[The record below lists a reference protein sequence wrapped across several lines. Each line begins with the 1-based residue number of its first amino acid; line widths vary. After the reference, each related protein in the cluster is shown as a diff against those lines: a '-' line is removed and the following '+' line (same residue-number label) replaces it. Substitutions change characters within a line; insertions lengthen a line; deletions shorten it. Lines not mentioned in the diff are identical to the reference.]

1 MPTAKT
7 TKTAPKTASKATKPV
22 ATKKAPVK
30 KEDEI
35 VKVDLLDVLLDE
47 KNTAPIFMFDDKG
60 NQLEFD
66 QVAVIPYGEDD
77 LYCILKPITKIPGVK
92 DDEAI
97 VFLVAEDENGESIL
111 KVEDRED
118 VAISVFDQYY
128 NLIEEEAK
136 KKKKPAGGKK

>member
-1 MPTAKT
+1 MPATKT
-7 TKTAPKTASKATKPV
+7 TKTAAAKKTAD
-22 ATKKAPVK
+22 K
-30 KEDEI
+30 KENEI

-47 KNTAPIFMFDDKG
+47 NNTAPIYMFDDKG

-77 LYCILKPITKIPGVK
+77 LYCILKPITKIDGVK

-97 VFLVAEDENGESIL
+97 VFLVTEDENGDSIL

-128 NLIEEEAK
+128 NLVEEEAK
-136 KKKKPAGGKK
+136 KKKKPAKK

>member
-1 MPTAKT
+1 MPTEN
-7 TKTAPKTASKATKPV
+7 
-22 ATKKAPVK
+22 KKLTNNK
-30 KEDEI
+30 NEEI

-47 KNTAPIFMFDDKG
+47 NNKAPIYMYDDKG
-60 NQLEFD
+60 NQLEFE

-77 LYCILKPITKIPGVK
+77 LYCILKPITKIEGVK

-111 KVEDRED
+111 KVEDREE

-128 NLIEEEAK
+128 NLVEEETK
-136 KKKKPAGGKK
+136 KKKKPAKK

>member
-1 MPTAKT
+1 MPTKT
-7 TKTAPKTASKATKPV
+7 TKTEKPV
-22 ATKKAPVK
+22 EK
-30 KEDEI
+30 KEEM

-47 KNTAPIFMFDDKG
+47 KNTAPIYMYDDKG

-77 LYCILKPITKIPGVK
+77 LYCILKPITKIDGVK

-97 VFLVAEDENGESIL
+97 VFLVTEDENGESIL
-111 KVEDRED
+111 KVEDREE

-128 NLIEEEAK
+128 NLVEEEAK
-136 KKKKPAGGKK
+136 KKKKKTTKK

>member
-1 MPTAKT
+1 MP
-7 TKTAPKTASKATKPV
+7 ATKPT
-22 ATKKAPVK
+22 TKKPEAKK

-47 KNTAPIFMFDDKG
+47 DNTAPIYMFDDKG

-77 LYCILKPITKIPGVK
+77 LYCILKPITKIDGVK

-97 VFLVAEDENGESIL
+97 VFLVTEDENGDSIL

-128 NLIEEEAK
+128 NLVEEEAK
-136 KKKKPAGGKK
+136 KKKPAKK